1 MLTRFACRVSVSVT
15 TDLIKIKLK
24 MNIYFRMGRTK
35 DYESDVWILLNSK
48 NYS

>member
-1 MLTRFACRVSVSVT
+1 MFTHFACRVSVSVT

-24 MNIYFRMGRTK
+24 TKIYFGKGRTK
-35 DYESDVWILLNSK
+35 DYESDAWILLNSK